1 MRMKNFTGG
10 WVAECSCVQL
20 VCRKLPVVGGRNA
33 RVHACESLRCGGRN
47 MCCGGRGRIMC
58 CGARGRNMCCGG
70 SHIYGRCM
78 AQSGH
83 ASQPAPSCHFALGVC
98 LHAIAC
104 SSIKHYAF
112 QFCKTIG
119 FKHYIISCSTS
130 GRKGA
135 HCNTIF
141 SQYTL
146 YLQATLR
153 PFFCD
158 PLDHTHLFDTNCNR
172 YRQIEREGGVLRDT
186 RAHAQQT
193 HVLSSKT
200 EHRGCTCKTA

>member
-1 MRMKNFTGG
+1 LRMKNFTGG

-33 RVHACESLRCGGRN
+33 RVHACESLRCG
-47 MCCGGRGRIMC
+47 
-58 CGARGRNMCCGG
+58 GRNMCCGG